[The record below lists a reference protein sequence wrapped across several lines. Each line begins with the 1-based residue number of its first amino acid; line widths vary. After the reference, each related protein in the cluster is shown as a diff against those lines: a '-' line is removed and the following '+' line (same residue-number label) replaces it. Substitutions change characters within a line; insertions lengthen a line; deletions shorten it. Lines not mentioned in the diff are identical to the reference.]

1 MKYGFI
7 QKLMWAGYKGTFKK
21 QLSEA
26 LRESDPKAVMKEA
39 HKKYKEILADVTE
52 FEKGD
57 RFLINILSCALLSSI
72 LLSVKNKYT
81 LEEVRVY
88 YRGAMCDNF
97 LTKAASKKSKA
108 YTEKGRELLKQQAGK
123 SEILA
128 AKNPYSWRFAVEDG
142 KTINQ
147 YTATFYTCG
156 ICYLMTKLGLKEYI
170 PAMCT
175 LDYDMAALNNTVF
188 TREYTLAGG
197 GAYCDCHYDHK
208 G

>member
-72 LLSVKNKYT
+72 LLSVKISIHWKKCAFIT
-81 LEEVRVY
+81 AVRC
-88 YRGAMCDNF
+88 A
-97 LTKAASKKSKA
+97 
-108 YTEKGRELLKQQAGK
+108 
-123 SEILA
+123 
-128 AKNPYSWRFAVEDG
+128 
-142 KTINQ
+142 TIS
-147 YTATFYTCG
+147 
-156 ICYLMTKLGLKEYI
+156 
-170 PAMCT
+170 
-175 LDYDMAALNNTVF
+175 
-188 TREYTLAGG
+188 
-197 GAYCDCHYDHK
+197 
-208 G
+208 

>member
-1 MKYGFI
+1 MKDGFS

-26 LRESDPKAVMKEA
+26 LRESDPKTVMKEA
-39 HKKYKEILADVTE
+39 HKKYKKILADVTE

-57 RFLINILSCALLSSI
+57 RFLKNILSCAMLSAV

-81 LEEVRVY
+81 GEEVRVY
-88 YRGAMCDNF
+88 YRKAMCENF
-97 LTKAASKKSKA
+97 ITKSAATKSKS
-108 YTEKGRELLKQQAGK
+108 YTEKGRAKLKEQAK
-123 SEILA
+123 TSE
-128 AKNPYSWRFAVEDG
+128 KNTNPYSWKFTVEDG
-142 KTINQ
+142 ETINQ

-170 PAMCT
+170 SAMCT
-175 LDYDMAALNNTVF
+175 LDYDMAAMNNTAF

-197 GAYCDCHYDHK
+197 GKYCDCHYDHK

>member
-7 QKLMWAGYKGTFKK
+7 QKLMWAGYKGTLKK

-26 LRESDPKAVMKEA
+26 LRESHPKAVMKEA

-97 LTKAASKKSKA
+97 LTKVASKKK
-108 YTEKGRELLKQQAGK
+108 
-123 SEILA
+123 
-128 AKNPYSWRFAVEDG
+128 
-142 KTINQ
+142 
-147 YTATFYTCG
+147 
-156 ICYLMTKLGLKEYI
+156 
-170 PAMCT
+170 
-175 LDYDMAALNNTVF
+175 
-188 TREYTLAGG
+188 
-197 GAYCDCHYDHK
+197 
-208 G
+208 